1 MISPCH
7 VSSSA
12 KANSYGSN
20 SDLSTEKIDN
30 LYVAPTGDKDDY
42 STTVMADGS
51 TLDESE
57 RTFAFLASNWKP
69 VENTPD
75 SGTTFT
81 AIQSVPAPTKD
92 PADNQ
97 LWFSTTVDEVDILI
111 HPEVPEYARY
121 FIHKDN
127 FGGISWETI
136 ET

>member
-1 MISPCH
+1 MADIGFGT
-7 VSSSA
+7 A

-20 SDLSTEKIDN
+20 SDLSTEKIAN

-42 STTVMADGS
+42 STTVLADGS

-57 RTFAFLASNWKP
+57 RTFAFLASNWTP

-81 AIQSVPAPTKD
+81 AIQSVPAPSKD

-111 HPEVPEYARY
+111 HNGTAFTGYQNVRLIFER
-121 FIHKDN
+121 FFHKLVM
-127 FGGISWETI
+127 S
-136 ET
+136 